1 MSLWIE
7 SVAAQVA
14 TAHVNGQRCFVVFLA
29 VRERELV
36 KGGDGVAF
44 YQILPHP
51 PPRTLVKGVV
61 RFAFYQILPQ
71 HPPGPVYLESP
82 SFRGLV
88 FYEGLF

>member
-1 MSLWIE
+1 MVSLF
-7 SVAAQVA
+7 
-14 TAHVNGQRCFVVFLA
+14 TRFTTT
-29 VRERELV
+29 
-36 KGGDGVAF
+36 
-44 YQILPHP
+44 

-88 FYEGLF
+88 FYEGVA